1 MYIVIMGCGRLGSQ
15 LADQLSAKEHDVV
28 VIDQNPSAFESLG
41 SGFNGLTVTG
51 TGIDIDV
58 QKRAGVDRADAFAA
72 LSSDDNTNI
81 MAAQVAKEVYHV
93 PRVIARIFDP
103 KREYAYH
110 QLGLE
115 SICPTNIGADIV
127 RNYIESDGLCCRLNC
142 SEAEIVEF
150 SASKAMFGRKI
161 QEVDIP
167 GSVRIV
173 MVTRQGVQHVAGPD
187 WVIADGDIIMAAIR
201 RSYRQEFKHHW
212 LGTSDWSLHKF
223 WERSRR

>member
-1 MYIVIMGCGRLGSQ
+1 MYIVIMGSGRLGSQ
-15 LADQLSAKEHDVV
+15 LADQLSTKEHDVV
-28 VIDQNPSAFESLG
+28 VIDQNPAAFDALG

-58 QKRAGVDRADAFAA
+58 QKKAGVDRADAFAA

-81 MAAQVAKEVYHV
+81 MAAQVAKEVFRV
-93 PRVIARIFDP
+93 PRVIARIYDP

-142 SEAEIVEF
+142 SDSEIVEF
-150 SASKAMFGRKI
+150 TASKPMLGRKI
-161 QEVDIP
+161 QEIDLP

-173 MVTRQGVQHVAGPD
+173 MVTRDGKQYVAGPD
-187 WVIADGDIIMAAIR
+187 WLVQDGDVLMAAIDGA
-201 RSYRQEFKHHW
+201 YRQEFKQLW
-212 LGTSDWSLHKF
+212 LSKSDWSIQKF
-223 WERSRR
+223 RERSRR